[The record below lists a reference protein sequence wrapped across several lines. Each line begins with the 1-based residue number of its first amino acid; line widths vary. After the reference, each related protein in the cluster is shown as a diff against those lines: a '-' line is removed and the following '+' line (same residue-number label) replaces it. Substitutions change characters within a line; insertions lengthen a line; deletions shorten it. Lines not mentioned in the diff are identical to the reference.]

1 MPKILLTLFIT
12 SLPALAQSAFDGTWR
27 LNTNDAQVNVTQKFL
42 LKDGLYSCSACDPP
56 IKDFKADGQ
65 PHKATGSPYYDA
77 VTVREIDDHTV
88 EFTSTKNGKP
98 AGHSK
103 LVVSEDNKKA
113 TRDEIFISE
122 SGQQNHETDVWKRTE
137 SGPPGANKISG
148 AWQPE
153 KIENASDSLRDTTY
167 WVTKNGLAMHD
178 GQGDSYD
185 AKFDGKDYPYN
196 GDPGTTSVSL
206 KKIDDNTIEES
217 DKRNG
222 KVITIWRMTVDP
234 DGRTMKLAIQD
245 KIHDSTLS
253 FTATKQ

>member
-1 MPKILLTLFIT
+1 VPKIFLTLLIT
-12 SLPALAQSAFDGTWR
+12 SLPVLAQSAFNGTWR

-65 PHKATGSPYYDA
+65 PHTATGSPYYDA
-77 VTVREIDDHTV
+77 ITVRVIDDRTV

-98 AGHSK
+98 AEHSK
-103 LVVSEDNKKA
+103 LTVAEDNKKA
-113 TRDEIFISE
+113 TRDETFTSE
-122 SGQQNHETDVWKRTE
+122 SGQQNHETDLWKRTE
-137 SGPPGANKISG
+137 NGPPGANKISG
-148 AWQPE
+148 TWQPE
-153 KIENASDSLRDTTY
+153 KIENASNSLRDTTY
-167 WVTKNGLAMHD
+167 RVTKNGLAMHD

-185 AKFDGKDYPYN
+185 AQFDEKDYPYN

-222 KVITIWRMTVDP
+222 KVITIWRMTVEP

-245 KIHDSTLS
+245 KIHNSTLS